1 MRIYLDINTA
11 LVGAYVLLK
20 VSDLNPVATNFLSG
34 KEYFITPVKLTIA
47 ILLNSFAVM
56 EVIPYFRNLQFGKG
70 KLVLGGLPSGFFG
83 GLSGNQGAL
92 RSAFLIK
99 SDLSKE
105 AFIAT
110 GVVVA
115 CIVDFSRLGV
125 YLTRFA
131 KSGFQENLTLVIAA
145 TASAFAGAYA
155 GRAMLRVVTLKAA
168 RIAVTTMLVIL
179 SVALAF
185 GIV

>member
-20 VSDLNPVATNFLSG
+20 VSDLNPVTTNFLRG
-34 KEYFITPVKLTIA
+34 NEYFITRVKLTIA
-47 ILLNSFAVM
+47 ILLNSF
-56 EVIPYFRNLQFGKG
+56 
-70 KLVLGGLPSGFFG
+70 
-83 GLSGNQGAL
+83 
-92 RSAFLIK
+92 
-99 SDLSKE
+99 
-105 AFIAT
+105 
-110 GVVVA
+110 
-115 CIVDFSRLGV
+115 
-125 YLTRFA
+125 
-131 KSGFQENLTLVIAA
+131 
-145 TASAFAGAYA
+145 ASAFAGAYA